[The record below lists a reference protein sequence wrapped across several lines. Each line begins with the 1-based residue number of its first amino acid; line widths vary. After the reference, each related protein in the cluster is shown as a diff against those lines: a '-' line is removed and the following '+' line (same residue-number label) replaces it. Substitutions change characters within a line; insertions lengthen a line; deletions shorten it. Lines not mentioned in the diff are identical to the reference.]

1 MKPATESPIA
11 RAEDGAKTRG
21 MAARVTSHSVAQ
33 IARHA
38 YQASSA
44 KNAQVSAI
52 MRPPAPLAVDARTP
66 ASVSACSE

>member
-1 MKPATESPIA
+1 
-11 RAEDGAKTRG
+11 

-33 IARHA
+33 IARRA

-66 ASVSACSE
+66 ASVSACLE